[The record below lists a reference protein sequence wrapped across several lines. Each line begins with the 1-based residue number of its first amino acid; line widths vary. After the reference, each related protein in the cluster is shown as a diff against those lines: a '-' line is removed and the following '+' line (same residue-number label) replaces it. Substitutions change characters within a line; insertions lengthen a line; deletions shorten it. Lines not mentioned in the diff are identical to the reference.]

1 MLKGERTRLQRYA
14 IESTPARVY
23 EGCCT
28 WFTILALSAKQWNGS
43 WLRKQP
49 AVFGFGP
56 VEWKSLKSSQLQL
69 FACAKF
75 GTQLLVTLSSSTASI
90 RRPTRLMHPS
100 IAPTSFCG
108 AGEQAKWRR
117 CGKSGGTCATRT
129 RRNPIHGAGP
139 QPKTSPAPKSC
150 STCAEIGRSDF
161 CSTGTR
167 LPVRHRPLSAARE

>member
-28 WFTILALSAKQWNGS
+28 WFTIL
-43 WLRKQP
+43 
-49 AVFGFGP
+49 VGP
-56 VEWKSLKSSQLQL
+56 VEWKSLTSSQLQL